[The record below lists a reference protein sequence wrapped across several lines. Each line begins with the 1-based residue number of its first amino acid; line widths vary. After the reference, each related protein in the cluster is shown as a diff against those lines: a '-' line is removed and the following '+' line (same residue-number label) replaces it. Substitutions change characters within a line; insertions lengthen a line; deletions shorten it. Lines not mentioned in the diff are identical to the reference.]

1 MEDLVLLL
9 IYMTVLNGVLCVGC
23 LVADYIFPHIP
34 FIERYLESLPAW
46 DDEEEVASAENMTL
60 FVADEFSELTEEQWQ
75 WLVARL
81 EGKKDG

>member
-1 MEDLVLLL
+1 MEDLVLFL

-75 WLVARL
+75 WLVARS